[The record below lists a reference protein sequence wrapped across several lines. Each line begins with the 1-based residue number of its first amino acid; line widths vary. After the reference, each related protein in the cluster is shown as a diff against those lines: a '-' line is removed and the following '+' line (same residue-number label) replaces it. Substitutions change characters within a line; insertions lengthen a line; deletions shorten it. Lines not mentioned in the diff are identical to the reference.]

1 MGNATHST
9 VHNHDAHEHHHEESF
24 ISKYVFSMD
33 HKMISKQFLIT
44 GIIMGVIGLI
54 MSLLFRLQLAWP
66 DTSFSF
72 LTTLL
77 GKWAP
82 DGKLD
87 PNYYLALI
95 TIHGTIMVFYVLTAG
110 LSGTFSN
117 LLIPLQVGARDMASP
132 FMNML
137 SYWFFLA
144 SSVVLLVSLGVETGP
159 ASAGWTV
166 YPPLSALPEAMPGS
180 GAGMTLWL
188 IAIVLFIVSSL
199 LGGVNY
205 ITTILN
211 MRTKGMAMN
220 RMPLT
225 VWAFLFTA
233 VLGLLAFPVLL
244 GGGLL
249 LIFDRSFGTSFY
261 LSDLWINGA
270 GALNN
275 TGGSPILFQH
285 LFWFLGHPEVY
296 IILMPAL
303 GITSEVIATNA
314 RKPIFGYTAMIISLL
329 GISFLSFLVWGH
341 HMFVTGMN
349 PFLGEVFMILT
360 LIIAVPSAVKTF
372 NYLATLWKG
381 NIRFTPAMLFAI
393 GLVSFFISGG
403 LTGIFLGNAT
413 LDINLHDTYFVVAH
427 FHLVM
432 GSAAIFGMLAGIY
445 HWFPRMYGRY
455 MNNTLGYLHFWITFV
470 SAYLVFFPMHFMG
483 IAGVPRRYY
492 QFTVL
497 PEFGIWMD
505 VNVLITVAAI
515 IGGAAQLFFLWNF
528 FYSIFR
534 GKKSPQNPWESNTLE
549 WTAPVERIHG
559 NWPGEIPTVYRWPYD
574 YSRPDSD
581 VDFIPQNVPDE
592 GQVAEP
598 NKPKTAPEAPERK
611 VVPTEE
617 GDGNTVLFAALRK
630 LFGFAR

>member
-1 MGNATHST
+1 MANATHSAA
-9 VHNHDAHEHHHEESF
+9 HQEAHEHHHHEESF
-24 ISKYVFSMD
+24 IRKYVFSMD

-44 GIIMGVIGLI
+44 GIIMGVIGMI

-66 DTSFSF
+66 DQEFGF

-95 TIHGTIMVFYVLTAG
+95 TMHGTIMVFYVLTAG

-137 SYWFFLA
+137 SYWFFFA
-144 SSVVLLVSLGVETGP
+144 SSVVLMSSMFVETGP
-159 ASAGWTV
+159 AAAGWTV
-166 YPPLSALPEAMPGS
+166 YPPLSALPQAMPGS

-188 IAIVLFIVSSL
+188 VAIVLFIASSL
-199 LGGVNY
+199 LGGINY
-205 ITTILN
+205 ISTVLN
-211 MRTKGMAMN
+211 MRTKGMSMN

-225 VWAFLFTA
+225 IWAFFFTA

-261 LSDLWINGA
+261 LSDIWVNGA

-329 GISFLSFLVWGH
+329 GIAFLSFLVWGH

-372 NYLATLWKG
+372 NYLATIWKG
-381 NIRFTPAMLFAI
+381 NIQFTPGMLFAI
-393 GLVSFFISGG
+393 GLVSLFISGG

-455 MNNTLGYLHFWITFV
+455 MNNTLGYIHFWITFA

-492 QFTVL
+492 QFTLL
-497 PEFGIWMD
+497 PEFGVWMD

-515 IGGAAQLFFLWNF
+515 IGGLAQVLFLYNF
-528 FYSIFR
+528 FSSIFR
-534 GKKSPQNPWESNTLE
+534 GKKSPQNPWKSNTLE

-574 YSRPDSD
+574 YSRPDSEE
-581 VDFIPQNVPDE
+581 DFIPQNVPDE
-592 GQVAEP
+592 GQTAEP
-598 NKPKTAPEAPERK
+598 LKPKTAPTEPERK
-611 VVPTEE
+611 EVPVSEE
-617 GDGNTVLFAALRK
+617 DNGTVHFSLLRR